1 MARLNI
7 HSLSMEISRMFERG
21 QSFFCGI
28 KVQDWLKE
36 RNENPDDY
44 EIFFHEKP
52 APPGSDLVVMQE
64 IELCRKDGKPVEAWL
79 QEDINSYYS

>member
-1 MARLNI
+1 MARINI
-7 HSLSMEISRMFERG
+7 QSLSMQISRMFEQG
-21 QSFFCGI
+21 QSFFCQI

-52 APPGSDLVVMQE
+52 APPGSGLIIMRE
-64 IELCRKDGKPVEAWL
+64 IELRRKDGKPVEAWL
-79 QEDINSYYS
+79 QEDVNSYI